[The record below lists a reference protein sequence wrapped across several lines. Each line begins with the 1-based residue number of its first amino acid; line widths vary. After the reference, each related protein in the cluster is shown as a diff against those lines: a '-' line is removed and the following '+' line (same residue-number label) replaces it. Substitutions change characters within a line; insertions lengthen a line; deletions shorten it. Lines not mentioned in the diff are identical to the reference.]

1 MQIIHNPGTIP
12 DPRMLSPNICDL
24 SVVFEG
30 AYSTYT
36 MYNIGEQI
44 SRLEASS
51 NCGRDRLACI
61 VHGVPTTLS
70 SNDMIAFMNGLRT
83 MVGSLFLTR
92 LSVDYYASFSP
103 RWVEFVSEM
112 AEDS

>member
-1 MQIIHNPGTIP
+1 
-12 DPRMLSPNICDL
+12 
-24 SVVFEG
+24 
-30 AYSTYT
+30 